1 MWARVGSAI
10 STSQRAWEA
19 GVVANG
25 NGNGNADDYLYDTME
40 NEDDFV
46 VFPDDN
52 ASHRCSASYYE
63 TCSTACDDNNSD
75 ESCSSS
81 STILILLKMLR
92 WIKLIVLKLARSY
105 YALPILLVALP
116 LMMGLLLGFYCGRRY
131 EVQQQQNRIRK
142 QQPKNGGSYSISSV
156 FSVVA
161 FMLLSFFAP
170 GGPDTNTD
178 TDMEVLRKGN
188 PPRPSENPSSGP
200 AVTSTATN
208 TNATATSKK
217 QHPQESQQ
225 DFPAAATTANKEMD
239 EREQTVRSAL
249 RSDDEAVCESGVDVA
264 QVPRHVAVIMDGNR
278 RYGRS
283 VYGKDKAAA
292 GHWDGSRK
300 VLEFAKW
307 CIAEHVQVLTV
318 YAFSTEN
325 WKRDPVEVATLMAL
339 FVQYCEELRVES
351 IRRNIRVRVLSTETT
366 LIPSAVKNG
375 LYRLEE
381 DTKHCTGGLQMNVCL
396 SYGSRG
402 EIINAC
408 RDIARDCVNQD
419 EEFNVDQI
427 SEETFEQRLLTK
439 HCGDVDVLIRTSGEI
454 RISNYLLWQL
464 AYAEM
469 FFVSKN
475 WPELEKSDLLEVIR
489 SYANGR
495 HRRFGK

>member
-1 MWARVGSAI
+1 MWARVGRAI
-10 STSQRAWEA
+10 STSQQAWEA
-19 GVVANG
+19 GVG
-25 NGNGNADDYLYDTME
+25 NNNDDYDMD
-40 NEDDFV
+40 EDDFV
-46 VFPDDN
+46 VFPVDN

-63 TCSTACDDNNSD
+63 TCSMACDNDSD
-75 ESCSSS
+75 GSCSSS
-81 STILILLKMLR
+81 AILILLKILR

-116 LMMGLLLGFYCGRRY
+116 LMVGLLVGFYCGRRY
-131 EVQQQQNRIRK
+131 EEKQQKSLKRK
-142 QQPKNGGSYSISSV
+142 QPKNDSNSISS
-156 FSVVA
+156 
-161 FMLLSFFAP
+161 MLSLVGWMLISYFAP
-170 GGPDTNTD
+170 PTMG
-178 TDMEVLRKGN
+178 VLHKHNDN
-188 PPRPSENPSSGP
+188 PRSENPTE
-200 AVTSTATN
+200 AKVTATN
-208 TNATATSKK
+208 TTTMSTVK
-217 QHPQESQQ
+217 QEQKQQQQDTPETQQ
-225 DFPAAATTANKEMD
+225 DFPETREGME
-239 EREQTVRSAL
+239 EREQTVRCAL
-249 RSDDEAVCESGVDVA
+249 RSDDETVCESGVDA
-264 QVPRHVAVIMDGNR
+264 ARVPRHVAVIMDGNR
-278 RYGRS
+278 RYGRAT
-283 VYGKDKAAA
+283 YGEDKAAA

-366 LIPSAVKNG
+366 LIPSAVKKG
-375 LYRLEE
+375 LHRLEE
-381 DTKHCTGGLQMNVCL
+381 GTKHCTGGLQMNICL

-402 EIINAC
+402 EIVNAC
-408 RDIARDCVNQD
+408 RDIARDCANK
-419 EEFNVDQI
+419 EMTVDQI
-427 SEETFEQRLLTK
+427 SEETFQQRLLTK

-495 HRRFGK
+495 QRRFGK

>member
-1 MWARVGSAI
+1 MWARVGRAI
-10 STSQRAWEA
+10 STSQQAWEA
-19 GVVANG
+19 GVG
-25 NGNGNADDYLYDTME
+25 KDDYPYDMD
-40 NEDDFV
+40 EDDFV
-46 VFPDDN
+46 VFPVDN

-63 TCSTACDDNNSD
+63 TCSTACNTNYQ
-75 ESCSSS
+75 SCSTETS
-81 STILILLKMLR
+81 STIIILLKMLR

-116 LMMGLLLGFYCGRRY
+116 LMVGLLVGFYCGRWY
-131 EVQQQQNRIRK
+131 EVKQQQVPKRK
-142 QQPKNGGSYSISSV
+142 RTMNESNVNSISS
-156 FSVVA
+156 
-161 FMLLSFFAP
+161 MLSLVGWMLISFFTP
-170 GGPDTNTD
+170 SREPSPPI
-178 TDMEVLRKGN
+178 EVLNKN
-188 PPRPSENPSSGP
+188 IPPLSDNPSTS
-200 AVTSTATN
+200 AASTATN
-208 TNATATSKK
+208 TNATTFSDK
-217 QHPQESQQ
+217 QQQSPETKQ
-225 DFPAAATTANKEMD
+225 DFPETREEME
-239 EREQTVRSAL
+239 EREQTVRTAL
-249 RSDDEAVCESGVDVA
+249 RSDAETVCESGVDVA

-278 RYGRS
+278 RYGREH
-283 VYGKDKAAA
+283 YGKDKAAA

-300 VLEFAKW
+300 VLQFAKW

-351 IRRNIRVRVLSTETT
+351 LRRNIRVRVLSTETT
-366 LIPSAVKNG
+366 LIPSAVKKG

-381 DTKHCTGGLQMNVCL
+381 DTKHCSGGLEMNVCL

-402 EIINAC
+402 EIVNAC
-408 RDIARDCVNQD
+408 RDIARDCVNKV
-419 EEFNVDQI
+419 FNAEHI

-475 WPELEKSDLLEVIR
+475 WPELEKGDFLEVIR

>member
-1 MWARVGSAI
+1 MWARVGRAI
-10 STSQRAWEA
+10 STSQQAWEA
-19 GVVANG
+19 GNEY
-25 NGNGNADDYLYDTME
+25 DDYDME
-40 NEDDFV
+40 EDDFV
-46 VFPDDN
+46 VFPVDN

-63 TCSTACDDNNSD
+63 TCSTACDNAYQ
-75 ESCSSS
+75 SCSTES
-81 STILILLKMLR
+81 STIIILLKMLR

-116 LMMGLLLGFYCGRRY
+116 LITGLLVGFYCGRRY
-131 EVQQQQNRIRK
+131 EVKQQQNLMRK
-142 QQPKNGGSYSISSV
+142 QSKNESNSISSILS
-156 FSVVA
+156 FAA
-161 FMLLSFFAP
+161 FMLLSFFVPARDP
-170 GGPDTNTD
+170 I
-178 TDMEVLRKGN
+178 EVLHKHN
-188 PPRPSENPSSGP
+188 APTLEIPSE
-200 AVTSTATN
+200 ATTKATTSTE
-208 TNATATSKK
+208 KK
-217 QHPQESQQ
+217 QQQQHNLETQQ
-225 DFPAAATTANKEMD
+225 DFPETREEME
-239 EREQTVRSAL
+239 EREQTVRCAL
-249 RSDDEAVCESGVDVA
+249 RSDDESVCESGVDA
-264 QVPRHVAVIMDGNR
+264 SQVPRHVAVIMDGNR

-339 FVQYCEELRVES
+339 FVKYCEELRVES

-366 LIPSAVKNG
+366 LIPGAVKNG

-381 DTKHCTGGLQMNVCL
+381 DTKHCVGGLQMNVCL

-402 EIINAC
+402 EIVNAC
-408 RDIARDCVNQD
+408 RDIARDCANSVMT
-419 EEFNVDQI
+419 VDQI
-427 SEETFEQRLLTK
+427 SEETFEQHLLTK

-475 WPELEKSDLLEVIR
+475 WPELEKSDLLDVIR